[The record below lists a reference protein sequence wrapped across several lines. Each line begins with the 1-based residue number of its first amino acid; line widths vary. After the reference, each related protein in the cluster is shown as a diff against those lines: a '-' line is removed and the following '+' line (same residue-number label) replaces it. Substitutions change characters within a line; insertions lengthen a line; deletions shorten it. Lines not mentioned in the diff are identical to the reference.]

1 MKKLLSL
8 LLLLLG
14 LTLLTAGCAQPAQFE
29 VSDLTIQPP
38 EVMAGGTVTVTVQVA
53 NTGDSAGS
61 HTLTLRLNGE
71 VVETREV
78 PVEAGSTEQVAFS
91 LTPQEQG
98 THQVEVGGLT
108 GSFSVTLSA
117 VEVIAR
123 ASQQIAGVSSF
134 HFELEHEGA
143 GTPLAGGLVM
153 QRAVGDVARPDRLKA
168 TVNGT
173 AMGMPVQVEVV
184 LIGDTVYMTNPLPP
198 GNWYSSTTGLSPVGF
213 FDPQTGVA
221 ALLQEVAGL
230 TPLGEAEVE
239 GTPAYHLSGRV
250 AASALESITGSYLPG
265 AEVEVELWV
274 GKEDFYL
281 LQAKL
286 TGQITPTE
294 GTGMVRWLRF
304 SQFNREISI
313 EPPL

>member
-1 MKKLLSL
+1 MKAFLTLPL
-8 LLLLLG
+8 LLAG
-14 LTLLTAGCAQPAQFE
+14 LSLLTAGCAQSAQFE
-29 VSDLTIQPP
+29 VSDLTIHPL
-38 EVMAGGTVTVTVQVA
+38 EVMVGSSVKVTVEVA
-53 NTGDSAGS
+53 NTGDAAGS
-61 HTLTLRLNGE
+61 HSVTLRLNGE

-78 PVEAGSTEQVAFS
+78 SLEAGGTAQVAFS

-98 THQVEVGGLT
+98 VYQVEVDALQ
-108 GSFSVTLSA
+108 GSFTATLGPA
-117 VEVIAR
+117 EVIAQ
-123 ASQQIAGVSSF
+123 ASQRMAGVSSF
-134 HFELEHEGA
+134 HFVLEHEGA
-143 GTPLAGGLVM
+143 GTLLAAGLEM
-153 QRAVGDVARPDRLKA
+153 QRAVGDAARPDRLRA

-198 GNWYSSTTGLSPVGF
+198 GNWQSSSTGLSPVGF
-213 FDPQTGVA
+213 FDPQTGMA
-221 ALLQEVAGL
+221 ALLKEVSGL
-230 TPLGEAEVE
+230 TPLGGAEVE
-239 GTPAYHLSGRV
+239 GVAAYHLSGRV
-250 AASALESITGSYLPG
+250 AASALESITGSSLPG

>member
-8 LLLLLG
+8 LLFLLG
-14 LTLLTAGCAQPAQFE
+14 LALLTAGCARPAQFE
-29 VSDLTIQPP
+29 VSDLTILPP
-38 EVMAGGTVTVTVQVA
+38 EVMAGGAVKVTVEVA

-61 HTLTLRLNGE
+61 HPLTLRLNGE
-71 VVETREV
+71 AVETREV
-78 PVEAGSTEQVAFS
+78 SLEAGGTEQVAFS

-98 THQVEVGGLT
+98 AYQVEVGGLT
-108 GSFSVTLSA
+108 GSFTVTLSA

-123 ASQQIAGVSSF
+123 ASQQMAGVSSF
-134 HFELEHEGA
+134 HFVLEHEGA
-143 GTPLAGGLVM
+143 GTLLAAGLEM
-153 QRAVGDVARPDRLKA
+153 QQAVGDVARPDRLRA
-168 TVNGT
+168 TINGT
-173 AMGMPVQVEVV
+173 ALGMQVQVEVV

-198 GNWYSSTTGLSPVGF
+198 GNWQSSPTGLSPVGF

-221 ALLQEVAGL
+221 ALLKEVAGL
-230 TPLGEAEVE
+230 TPLGEAEVD
-239 GTPAYHLSGRV
+239 GVPAYHLSGKV
-250 AASALESITGSYLPG
+250 PTSALESITGSSLTG

-274 GKEDFYL
+274 GKEDLYL
-281 LQAKL
+281 LQAKI